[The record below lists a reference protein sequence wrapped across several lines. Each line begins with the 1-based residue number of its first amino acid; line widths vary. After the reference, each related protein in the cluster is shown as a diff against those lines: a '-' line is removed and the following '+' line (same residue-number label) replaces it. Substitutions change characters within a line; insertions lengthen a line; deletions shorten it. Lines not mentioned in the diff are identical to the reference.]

1 MSTIIYPTTN
11 FKATETL
18 TIERGEG
25 AYVYDDKGNQYIEG
39 MAGLW
44 CTSLGYGNQE
54 LIEASNEQMQKLS
67 YSHMFGGKTHQVG
80 MDLSDKLS
88 AMVPVKDS
96 KIFFGNS
103 LLAAQ
108 SRRWRR

>member
-25 AYVYDDKGNQYIEG
+25 AYVYDDKGNKYIEG

-80 MDLSDKLS
+80 MDLSDLS
-88 AMVPVKDS
+88 L
-96 KIFFGNS
+96 IHI
-103 LLAAQ
+103 
-108 SRRWRR
+108 